1 MQQREVTRVRRAEA
15 VRTALRSMIPA
26 ASRVVVV
33 EKGDAVALDI
43 VRVGVGPLLTDYGL
57 FYEFV
62 FRISDLWADYT
73 VIGRSAA
80 LDDDFQPVFDDS
92 SEILL
97 RVDSGCGTGQVFHER
112 TCDCAEQLDL
122 ALSLIAANASGLVVH
137 IPRQDG
143 RGLGL
148 GFKLAT
154 LALQAELG
162 VDTVDASS
170 LLDPEGITRD
180 ARTYGG
186 VVGIL
191 RFFGMS
197 TDAPIRLLSNNPRKL
212 AVFGENGF
220 TNVGLRGIAIPPT
233 EHTRKHLLAKQR
245 HLGHIG
251 LVPDPRPDR
260 SLIGSPRRNHA
271 EATHG

>member
-1 MQQREVTRVRRAEA
+1 MQQHEVVRVRRAEA
-15 VRTALRSMIPA
+15 VQAALRSMTPA

-33 EKGDAVALDI
+33 EKGNAVALEI
-43 VRVGVGPLLTDYGL
+43 VRVGVGRMLTDYGP
-57 FYEFV
+57 FYAFA

-73 VIGRSAA
+73 VIGRCAA
-80 LDDDFQPVFDDS
+80 LDDDLQPIFDS

-122 ALSLIAANASGLVVH
+122 ALSLIAANAGGLVVH

-162 VDTVDASS
+162 VDTVAASS

-180 ARTYGG
+180 GRTYGG

-212 AVFGENGF
+212 SVFGENGF
-220 TNVGLRGIAIPPT
+220 TNVGLREITIPPT

-251 LVPDPRPDR
+251 LIRDLSPEDR
-260 SLIGSPRRNHA
+260 TANRRR
-271 EATHG
+271 EEVMTT

>member
-1 MQQREVTRVRRAEA
+1 MT
-15 VRTALRSMIPA
+15 PA

-33 EKGDAVALDI
+33 ERGDAMPLDI
-43 VRVGVGPLLTDYGL
+43 VRVGVGPLLTDHGPL
-57 FYEFV
+57 YEFA

-73 VIGRSAA
+73 VIAKCAA
-80 LDDDFQPVFDDS
+80 LDLDLQPVFDS
-92 SEILL
+92 SEVLL

-122 ALSLIAANASGLVVH
+122 AVSLIAANGGGLIVH

-162 VDTVDASS
+162 VDTVEASS

-197 TDAPIRLLSNNPRKL
+197 SDAPIRLLSNNPRKL
-212 AVFGENGF
+212 SVFGENGF
-220 TNVGLRGIAIPPT
+220 TNVGLRKITIPPT
-233 EHTRKHLLAKQR
+233 DYTRKHLLAKQQ

-251 LVPDPRPDR
+251 LIPET
-260 SLIGSPRRNHA
+260 SPSA
-271 EATHG
+271 EIRHGVDVLSGREVIAI